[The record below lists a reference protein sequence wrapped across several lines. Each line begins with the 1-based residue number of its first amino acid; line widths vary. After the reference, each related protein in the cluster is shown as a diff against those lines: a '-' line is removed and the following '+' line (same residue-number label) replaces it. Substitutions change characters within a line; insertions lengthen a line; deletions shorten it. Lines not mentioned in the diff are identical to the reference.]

1 MYREIGERFEYFDTV
16 SEKTVE
22 LVVEE
27 TEASNFSCKGCYFAH
42 LKDIC
47 NFQCY
52 MVDRKV
58 TGECVPVRRFDKK
71 VILFRRITDEEKK
84 KEQEK
89 AQIERDEAEK
99 RAKKEERKRN
109 RKHKWLQ
116 IKNILLGITEKDLLE
131 IARQQWNKQE

>member
-71 VILFRRITDEEKK
+71 VILFRRIT
-84 KEQEK
+84 K

-99 RAKKEERKRN
+99 KAKKEERKRN
-109 RKHKWLQ
+109 RRHRWLQ